1 MDSGLEGARAAAG
14 RPWGATPAEMGC
26 WPELWLQLPGCGID
40 DSGGGA
46 GRLDRV
52 SDMDRLDRRGHH
64 CLG

>member
-1 MDSGLEGARAAAG
+1 MAAG
-14 RPWGATPAEMGC
+14 RPWRATPAEMGC

-40 DSGGGA
+40 DCGGGG

-52 SDMDRLDRRGHH
+52 SDTDRLDHRGHH